1 MEPIVISTW
10 KHGIDS
16 NVEAYRI
23 LTEGGNS
30 LDAVE
35 EGVKVAEN
43 DPKVLS
49 VGFGGLPD
57 CVGRVTLD
65 AALMDWNARAGSVLF
80 LENIRN
86 PISVARHILEETEHV
101 MLAGDGALEYAI
113 RQGFTPESLL
123 TEESTRRLS
132 EWKASSVK
140 KAEEVHTDDFKLM
153 KSKHDKINEDGNH
166 DTIGMLAMDKYGNIA
181 AACTTSGMAWKLHGR
196 VGDSPII
203 GAGLYVDG
211 EVGGAI
217 ATGRGEEVVRA
228 CGSFLIVESMRNGA
242 SPTEACKIACE
253 RVYKLNLLTSKNR
266 EQIYQVGFIALN
278 KNGEY
283 GVYSVREGFQYGLY
297 KDGENILYD
306 SKYLLDN
313 EFDKSNL

>member
-43 DPKVLS
+43 NPKVLS

-80 LENIRN
+80 LENIKN
-86 PISVARHILEETEHV
+86 PISVARYILEETEHV
-101 MLAGDGALEYAI
+101 MLAGEGALEYAI
-113 RQGFTPESLL
+113 RHGFTPESLL

-132 EWKASSVK
+132 EWKASSMK

-217 ATGRGEEVVRA
+217 ATGRGEEVIRA

-242 SPTEACKIACE
+242 SPIEACKIACE

-266 EQIYQVGFIALN
+266 EHIYQVGFIALN

-313 EFDKSNL
+313 EFDKRNL